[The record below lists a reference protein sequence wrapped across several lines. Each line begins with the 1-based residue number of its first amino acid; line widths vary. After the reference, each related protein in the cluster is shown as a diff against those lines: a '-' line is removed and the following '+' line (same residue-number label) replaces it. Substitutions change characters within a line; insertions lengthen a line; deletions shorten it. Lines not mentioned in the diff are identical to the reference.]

1 MKRLSIGL
9 AAVLLCCFSSSVS
22 ADIYVWTD
30 EHGVKHF
37 ANYAPPA
44 EAEILMQTEE
54 LPYDEQ
60 ADKERIDAERQ
71 ERLIAAWQDIAQK
84 EAQLAEMQQ
93 AAERRIE
100 EADQKTQ
107 EALDHAE
114 WLLNEAQENNT
125 RSFNW
130 GYIYSGYHPYKNRH
144 YKRWYYRKNGS
155 IYYKSPHYK
164 HRKGYHKKHYS
175 KKYRQPHHGK
185 RHYVKPHARPKR
197 QQHLYGNRS
206 GLNGHRSGGQFTRNG
221 RSR

>member
-9 AAVLLCCFSSSVS
+9 AAVLLCCFYSGVS

-37 ANYAPPA
+37 SNYAPPA
-44 EAEILMQTEE
+44 DAEVLMQTEE

-60 ADKERIDAERQ
+60 ADKERINAERQ
-71 ERLIAAWQDIAQK
+71 ERLIAAWQDIAHQ

-100 EADQKTQ
+100 EADRKTQ
-107 EALDHAE
+107 EALEQAE
-114 WLLNEAQENNT
+114 WLLDEAQKNNT
-125 RSFNW
+125 RYFNG
-130 GYIYSGYHPYKNRH
+130 GYIYSGYHPYKYHH
-144 YKRWYYRKNGS
+144 YKRWYYRKNGR

-164 HRKGYHKKHYS
+164 HRKGYHKKNYS
-175 KKYRQPHHGK
+175 KKRRQPHHGK
-185 RHYVKPHARPKR
+185 RHYVKPHARPNR
-197 QQHLYGNRS
+197 RQHLYGNRS
-206 GLNGHRSGGQFTRNG
+206 RSNGHRSGGQFSRNG